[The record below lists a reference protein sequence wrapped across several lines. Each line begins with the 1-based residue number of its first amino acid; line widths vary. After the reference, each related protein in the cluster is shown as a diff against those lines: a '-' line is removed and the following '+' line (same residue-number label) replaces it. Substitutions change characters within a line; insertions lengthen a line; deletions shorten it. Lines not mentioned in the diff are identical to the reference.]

1 MIEKVNV
8 LFVWLCFNPL
18 VPSLHKSA
26 QIAQISILR
35 LYVRLDLLRLIIRLR
50 VNLFVLY
57 INHTFFHDFRLLLFE
72 ELIPESYFLIVVV
85 S

>member
-18 VPSLHKSA
+18 VPSLHKST
-26 QIAQISILR
+26 QIAKIYILR
-35 LYVRLDLLRLIIRLR
+35 LYVRLDLLRLIITLR

-57 INHTFFHDFRLLLFE
+57 INHTFFHDFRLSLFE